1 MGKTYLNLT
10 TGTDNITKPRNIT
23 VASPYDV
30 RTVVDTADD
39 LYNKTTFGYSSLY
52 IGMLVITYDTQDV
65 YVLSKLP
72 NSRDNEI
79 KWRENIQWKKVG
91 SIDLSEYA
99 KLTDLDRYATKD
111 SLLNFLTA
119 SDVEDFVSVNDVA
132 NLTSEF
138 VSQSDLDVYV
148 KTEDLVDF
156 VKSED
161 IKDFA
166 KKEDLNDF
174 LTSSDVLD
182 FVKVDEL
189 NTILSEEVFS
199 KFVSQSDLDVYVKT
213 EDLVD
218 FVTSSELDS
227 RIAAIDI
234 PEVPTNV
241 SAFTNDA
248 GYLTSSDVDDFV
260 SVEELKNYATKEDIV
275 NFVSQSDLEV
285 YAKVVDVVELL
296 EKEDYAKKGDLKDF
310 LTGSDV
316 EDFVKISDI
325 ADVVRVDDL
334 DLYVKA
340 EDAIEF
346 LTASDLDGYLKV
358 SELPTNVS
366 AFTND
371 AGYLTD
377 ADLPDFLLASD
388 LDGYVKTE
396 DLESYIP
403 KTELDKLATKSD
415 LNGYVRTEDAVE
427 FLTAS
432 DLDGF
437 ATIDKI
443 PTAGS
448 FPETVD
454 SPTTTS
460 NGFATVQDV
469 MDYVNALI
477 EKKKDELAPSGEN
490 KDYIYI
496 NAERFTGSET
506 PASIYKVNC
515 YEVDNIEPFDSYT
528 GSLTAEGQ
536 AYLNAGKVSGTGFAL
551 EVKAAPEIYG
561 YFDEVDPSMCI
572 YSELL
577 TIDIPQGYTL
587 EVHNFDEDHYSDA
600 TEPFAVNFKGE
611 TKKYGKDTYNSYVRG
626 TGEMYGRDSNIMNGV
641 VRYLVILKQA

>member
-111 SLLNFLTA
+111 SLLNFLTD

-132 NLTSEF
+132 NLTSE
-138 VSQSDLDVYV
+138 
-148 KTEDLVDF
+148 
-156 VKSED
+156 
-161 IKDFA
+161 
-166 KKEDLNDF
+166 
-174 LTSSDVLD
+174 
-182 FVKVDEL
+182 
-189 NTILSEEVFS
+189 
-199 KFVSQSDLDVYVKT
+199 FVSQSDLDVYVKT

-469 MDYVNALI
+469 MDYVNALL
-477 EKKKDELAPSGEN
+477 EKKKES
-490 KDYIYI
+490 DYFYI
-496 NAERFTGSET
+496 NAIKYTGSENPT
-506 PASIYKVNC
+506 PIYQMNC
-515 YEVDNIEPFDSYT
+515 YEIGEEVELNTYNPAYT
-528 GSLTAEGQ
+528 
-536 AYLNAGKVSGTGFAL
+536 GTGFAI
-551 EVKAAPEIYG
+551 EVKCDTEVYG
-561 YFDEVDPSMCI
+561 FYDQNDPSVTI
-572 YSELL
+572 YAEVL
-577 TIDIPQGYTL
+577 TIDIPDGYTL
-587 EVHNFDEDHYSDA
+587 EVHGCDESGNYFIA
-600 TEPFAVNFKGE
+600 TEPMKENYKGA
-611 TKKYGKDTYNSYVRG
+611 TKQYGSKTYNSYARSISDPYG
-626 TGEMYGRDSNIMNGV
+626 DGRDLITGSA
-641 VRYLVILKQA
+641 RYLIIIKKIN